1 MKITEVPV
9 NQITVTQ
16 RALADAFGVTP
27 ARINQLVKSG
37 VIIRD
42 VKDGSGG
49 VFLYES
55 TKNYWR
61 TQAPSAGDDDSDD
74 SPVSL
79 SFNAEKALHEK
90 VKRELAELKL
100 AKLEGR
106 VYEAS
111 TVELV
116 MTEMLSNLRTQLLG
130 LPAKLAPI
138 LDGRQKEEIYSTL
151 TKEIESKLMDLSEYT
166 PELFT
171 QELIEDEDVDEP

>member
-1 MKITEVPV
+1 MESPVITTEARL
-9 NQITVTQ
+9 IEVTQ
-16 RALADAFGVTP
+16 KELGRVLYISQPRVS
-27 ARINQLVKSG
+27 QLVDEG
-37 VIIRD
+37 VFA
-42 VKDGSGG
+42 KGKGGG
-49 VFLYES
+49 VLLVDAVRAY
-55 TKNYWR
+55 TMLK
-61 TQAPSAGDDDSDD
+61 TQASNSTDELDYKQ
-74 SPVSL
+74 
-79 SFNAEKALHEK
+79 EKALHEK

-116 MTEMLSNLRTQLLG
+116 ITEMLSNLRTQLLG

-151 TKEIESKLMDLSEYT
+151 MKEIESKLMDLSEYT

-171 QELIEDEDVDEP
+171 QDLIEDEDVDEP